1 MDIIQ
6 QWQYMG
12 HLHPALLED
21 RAFENCRSV
30 GITSVQSYVTWAD
43 IERREGRPDFSA
55 YDPLVDKLF
64 QHNLKWVPFLI
75 LGPYYA
81 TPQWFHQSPFSVYAR
96 CLEHNRE
103 SKIQSIWNPH
113 LPRYVERFLGLFS
126 EHYDN
131 HTLFESI
138 TLGISGNWG
147 EAIYPASGCFVGGF
161 HVHPGW
167 WCGDDNARDNFR
179 NYAIA
184 KHGSLMALNGRWGTG
199 FKELTD
205 ITFPQTSSLWN
216 DLYYRAVKGMPAAV
230 KSFLKRYG
238 NHWRDTEGVWLNQVL
253 KGIGSSGGRPTPGG
267 PQRRIDFVEWYYD
280 SMTKWAGFWLKAAR
294 SRFPDNELY
303 LVTGGKG
310 EPVLGADL
318 SSQTRIAAKY
328 NAGIRITNQNDDY
341 GESFIR
347 TRLVSAAS
355 RNYRTYFT
363 TEEAGVN
370 RSDGVTVR
378 LFDAVSSGAKGAYFK
393 GLIGTGPE
401 VCGDKD
407 LPPGFPTKGAENLHK
422 NLKYCTLSGPIVEI
436 AVLYPNTSIAITSA
450 TIDSLYDQCSRLRAL
465 LDFDL
470 IDENMIKDKKLPNY
484 NFLIILTGKW
494 IRKDTLNGIR
504 EWVSGGGVLLSGH
517 DQTLT
522 SLDHN
527 PDKDKR
533 LFSPDRMV
541 HRIDLGYTIR
551 LRGKKGD
558 RLRQVSDLILNRKE
572 EYPWKPALGITP
584 FKKGHYFTRFPGHIL
599 YFDPAGY
606 EIHLQKLD
614 DDRVAPRV

>member
-12 HLHPALLED
+12 KVHPNLLED
-21 RAFENCRSV
+21 QAFENCKKA
-30 GITSVQSYVTWAD
+30 GITSVQSYVTWAE
-43 IERREGRPDFSA
+43 IERQEGTPDFSS
-55 YDPLVDKLF
+55 YDPLVDKLL

-81 TPQWFHQSPFSVYAR
+81 TPQWFQKSSFSLYAK

-113 LPRYVERFLGLFS
+113 LPHYAERFLSLFS

-131 HTLFESI
+131 PALFESI

-167 WCGDDNARDNFR
+167 WCGDDNARESFR
-179 NYAIA
+179 KCVTEKY
-184 KHGSLMALNGRWGTG
+184 GSLDVLNDCWGTDY
-199 FKELTD
+199 KDLNQ
-205 ITFPQTSSLWN
+205 ISLPQAKSLWKEI
-216 DLYYRAVKGMPAAV
+216 YYLTVKALPADV
-230 KSFLKRYG
+230 KPYLKRIKSRW
-238 NHWRDTEGVWLNQVL
+238 NDKAVSRFHQTLRTLSLSKGV
-253 KGIGSSGGRPTPGG
+253 SSPKAL
-267 PQRRIDFVEWYYD
+267 QRRIDFIEWYYN

-294 SRFPDNELY
+294 SRFPDNEIY
-303 LVTGGKG
+303 LVTGSKG

-341 GESFIR
+341 SESFIR
-347 TRLVSAAS
+347 TRLVSSAS
-355 RNYRTYFT
+355 RNYGTYFT

-370 RSDGVTVR
+370 RADGVTMR
-378 LFDAVSSGAKGAYFK
+378 LFDAVSSGARGAYIK
-393 GLIGTGPE
+393 SIIGTGPE
-401 VCGDKD
+401 VCGDKG
-407 LPPGFPTKGAENLHK
+407 LPPGFPTKGAENLRK
-422 NLKYCTLSGPIVEI
+422 DLKYCTLSGPILEI
-436 AVLYPNTSIAITSA
+436 AVLYPNTSIAITPA
-450 TIDSLYDQCSRLRAL
+450 TIDSLYNRCSRLRAL

-470 IDENMIKDKKLPNY
+470 IDENMIADKKLSNY
-484 NFLIILTGKW
+484 NFLIVLAGKW
-494 IRKDTLNGIR
+494 IRKDTLNGIMK
-504 EWVSGGGVLLSGH
+504 WVSGGGVLISAHYQILI
-517 DQTLT
+517 
-522 SLDHN
+522 SLDHD
-527 PDKDKR
+527 PDTDKP

-551 LRGKKGD
+551 LKGKRAN
-558 RLRQVSDLILNRKE
+558 RLRQVSDLILNRKK

-584 FKKGHYFTRFPGHIL
+584 FKKGHYSTRFPHHIL
-599 YFDPAGY
+599 YYDPIRN
-606 EIHLQKLD
+606 EIHLQNLD
-614 DDRVAPRV
+614 DHRAAPRV